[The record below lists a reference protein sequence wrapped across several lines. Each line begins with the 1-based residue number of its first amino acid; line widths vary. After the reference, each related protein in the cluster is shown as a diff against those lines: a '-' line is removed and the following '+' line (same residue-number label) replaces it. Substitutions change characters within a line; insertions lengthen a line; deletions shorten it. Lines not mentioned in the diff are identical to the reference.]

1 MNNKRFILNVNFIL
15 QYYNNNLSLSKV
27 IKIIIIYYILSN
39 VNELY

>member
-15 QYYNNNLSLSKV
+15 QYYNNLGLSKV